1 MVGTARGICFAQ
13 RKFMGYRC
21 KYEFDAK
28 AILMY
33 SDKEMCVLTY
43 TLESLGQADLNQFL
57 KDKTSHHS
65 MQSQDDTF
73 RRSSLSPLD

>member
-43 TLESLGQADLNQFL
+43 TLESLGQADLN
-57 KDKTSHHS
+57 
-65 MQSQDDTF
+65 
-73 RRSSLSPLD
+73 